1 MTVSIPAAASDLPSA
16 GAVSWP
22 SDTVALT
29 TRRMAAV
36 LAGAWLAVEG
46 YGVLTA
52 PSHTFHAP
60 RVAAAAIGVGLI
72 TSLIVGL
79 RPSVPAA
86 WLVGGSSI
94 ALTADLLLTDLR
106 RASDDGFVVFWL
118 PGVVAVCAGFLL
130 REQVARLII
139 VAAAG
144 GSATLILSRV
154 VPVAGWRPGLTTA
167 AESVCFTLT
176 DGVAAILLTRAMRD
190 VAAAADR
197 EMTAADAERA
207 AQERATTRRTISL
220 ELAARLHDT
229 VINTLSALVVRGD
242 VLDRQAVRA
251 ACVHSADTLDSIL
264 AGGDVADLT
273 DPVGRILG
281 GVRQGE
287 TAPVIAVDLVGVTP
301 EAFGTLLDR
310 LADPVRA
317 ALVGA
322 VREALVNVARHSGRD
337 RARVEVRAHGDVVEI
352 VVGDDGAGF
361 DGEVI
366 AGRGLHLSVLQ
377 RCAAVGVDVRID
389 TAPGRGTRVV
399 FGYDPSDADPA
410 AAASDRQA
418 IFDSEELL
426 RSVRRP
432 FAARIGYSVAGMCV
446 CLTVITTTGWSSWP
460 SWLALGVLAVVLAT
474 APRRLDEQGWLT
486 AAGVA
491 LTIAVMP
498 ALITLPGL
506 GAGGCDRVSTSWWG
520 TDGALVPFVLLV
532 FLSRGWWPT
541 AAGLLAYSGAVAVVA
556 QSVRSVGCAS
566 AAVLAGVLDA
576 VAVIAMIYFRMYL
589 SRVARR
595 ASATNA
601 RARAARLG
609 EAEREATLRVR
620 QAELATVLQEAS
632 GLLRRI
638 ASGELDP
645 RDPATRE
652 RCALM
657 ERHVRQLTRL
667 QHRHD
672 QLGATLT
679 VALGLAHAAGVAL
692 VLRLGEDDVPS
703 SEAATTMAAV
713 LHAVLDACQRGDTVT
728 VVHLGS
734 EVGSR
739 LTITAPAPS
748 PGSDGSGGSANLV
761 PPGTLEAARAAGWD
775 VRCSDLVEQYL
786 IEFRWRGQAW
796 TTPAREADRSRP
808 VGESGSAS
816 STTTPSS
823 ATA

>member
-1 MTVSIPAAASDLPSA
+1 MTVSMHAAASDPVPA
-16 GAVSWP
+16 DATPVSWP
-22 SDTVALT
+22 SVTVTLT
-29 TRRMAAV
+29 SRRMASV
-36 LAGAWLAVEG
+36 LVGAWLAVEG

-52 PSHTFHAP
+52 PANTFHAP
-60 RVAAAAIGVGLI
+60 LLAAAAIGVGLI
-72 TSLIVGL
+72 TSVIVGL

-94 ALTADLLLTDLR
+94 ALVADLLLTDLR
-106 RASDDGFVVFWL
+106 RASDHGFVVFWL
-118 PGVVAVCAGFLL
+118 PGVVAVSAGFLL
-130 REQVARLII
+130 RERVSRLII
-139 VAAAG
+139 LAVAG

-167 AESVCFTLT
+167 LESICFTLT

-197 EMTAADAERA
+197 EMTRADAERA
-207 AQERATTRRTISL
+207 AQERAASRRAIAL

-242 VLDRQAVRA
+242 VLDQQAIRA
-251 ACVHSADTLDSIL
+251 ACVHSADTVDSIL

-273 DPVGRILG
+273 DPVGRILDG
-281 GVRQGE
+281 ARQGE
-287 TAPVIAVDLVGVTP
+287 AAPGAGVELIGVSP
-301 EAFGTLLDR
+301 EEFGVLLGGVP
-310 LADPVRA
+310 DPVRA

-322 VREALVNVARHSGRD
+322 VREALVNVARHSGRNL
-337 RARVEVRAHGDVVEI
+337 ARVEVRATDEVFEI
-352 VVGDDGAGF
+352 VVADDGAGF
-361 DGEVI
+361 DGRVI
-366 AGRGLHLSVLQ
+366 PGRGLHVSVLQ

-389 TAPGRGTRVV
+389 SAPGRGTRVV
-399 FGYDPSDADPA
+399 FGYEPSDADPA
-410 AAASDRQA
+410 GAASDRQA

-432 FAARIGYSVAGMCV
+432 FAARIGYSVAGMCA
-446 CLTVITTTGWSSWP
+446 CLTLITTTGWSSWS
-460 SWLALGVLAVVLAT
+460 SWLALGVLAVVLVT
-474 APRRLDEQGWLT
+474 APGRLDDQGWLT
-486 AAGVA
+486 AAGVG
-491 LTIAVMP
+491 LVIAVIP
-498 ALITLPGL
+498 ALIGLPGL
-506 GAGGCDRVSTSWWG
+506 GATGCNRVSTSWWG

-541 AAGLLAYSGAVAVVA
+541 AAGLLVYSGAVGVVA
-556 QSVRSVGCAS
+556 QSVWSAGCGT

-595 ASATNA
+595 ASVANA

-609 EAEREATLRVR
+609 EVEREATLRVR
-620 QAELATVLQEAS
+620 RADLATVLHEAS

-638 ASGELDP
+638 ASGDLDP
-645 RDPATRE
+645 RDPVTRE
-652 RCALM
+652 QCALM

-672 QLGATLT
+672 ELGAILT

-692 VLRLGEDDVPS
+692 VLRLGEDDVPTA
-703 SEAATTMAAV
+703 EAATTMAAV
-713 LHAVLDACQRGDTVT
+713 LHAVLDACRRGDTVT

-734 EVGSR
+734 GVGSR
-739 LTITAPAPS
+739 LTITAPCSS
-748 PGSDGSGGSANLV
+748 PPGLAGIAS
-761 PPGTLEAARAAGWD
+761 PGTLEAAREAGWD

-796 TTPAREADRSRP
+796 TTPARDPADRSRP